1 LGDLAL
7 EGGRMTS
14 EVPFYLQVADQLE
27 EQIATLE
34 AGEPMP
40 SEHELARDHEINRLT
55 ARAALE
61 ELARRYLVRRQQGR
75 RTVVAR
81 RIEYRLDGKGV
92 PGWTK
97 TVAKSGAVP
106 RTEIDVLRLRQPP
119 AEIRRTLELAKKAPA
134 LYLGRRRFVDDE
146 LAAYSASW
154 LNPAFVPDLE
164 KRLGAAGTLN
174 AALRRC
180 NLKPKRGLLRC
191 QLAVAPPDLAQR
203 FESHDRPLVF
213 DLTTHLLSGKR
224 HFGVTTTWLR
234 ADMFNVVFEMRN
246 SGD

>member
-1 LGDLAL
+1 
-7 EGGRMTS
+7 MTTDI
-14 EVPFYLQVADQLE
+14 PFYLQVADQLE
-27 EQIATLE
+27 QKISALA

-81 RIEYRLDGKGV
+81 RIDYRLDGKGV

-97 TVAKSGAVP
+97 TVAKTGALP
-106 RTEIDVLRLRQPP
+106 RTEVDVLKLRQPP
-119 AEIRRTLELAKKAPA
+119 ADVRAVLKLSKKAQA
-134 LYLGRRRFVDDE
+134 FYLGRRRFVDDE

-154 LNPAFVPDLE
+154 LNPAFVPNLD
-164 KRLGAAGTLN
+164 KRIGPSGTLN
-174 AALRRC
+174 AALRHYQ
-180 NLKPKRGLLRC
+180 LKPKRGLLRC
-191 QLAVAPPDLAQR
+191 QLGVAPSDLAQR

-234 ADMFNVVFEMRN
+234 ADIFNVVFEIPEPGR
-246 SGD
+246 

>member
-1 LGDLAL
+1 LAL
-7 EGGRMTS
+7 EKPRMTS

-27 EQIATLE
+27 EKIATLA

-106 RTEIDVLRLRQPP
+106 RTEIDILRLRQPP
-119 AEIRRTLELAKKAPA
+119 AEIRHMLKLAKKASA

-154 LNPAFVPDLE
+154 LNPAFVPDFE
-164 KRLGAAGTLN
+164 ARLGTAGTLN

-246 SGD
+246 ARDT

>member
-1 LGDLAL
+1 
-7 EGGRMTS
+7 MTS
-14 EVPFYLQVADQLE
+14 ETPFYLRVADELE
-27 EQIATLE
+27 EKIAALA

-61 ELARRYLVRRQQGR
+61 ELQRRYLVRRQQGR

-81 RIEYRLDGKGV
+81 RIDYRLDDKGV

-97 TVAKSGAVP
+97 TVAKTGSVP
-106 RTEIDVLRLRQPP
+106 RTEIDVLKPRQPP
-119 AEIRRTLELAKKAPA
+119 ADVRAVLKLSKKASA

-164 KRLGAAGTLN
+164 AKLGSAGTLH

-180 NLKPKRGLLRC
+180 HLKPKRGLLRC
-191 QLAVAPPDLAQR
+191 QLGVAPPDLAQR

-213 DLTTHLLSGKR
+213 ELTAHLLTGKR

-234 ADMFNVVFEMRN
+234 ADMFNVVYVVRDARN
-246 SGD
+246 

>member
-1 LGDLAL
+1 
-7 EGGRMTS
+7 MTTDI
-14 EVPFYLQVADQLE
+14 PFYLQVADELE
-27 EQIATLE
+27 EKISALA

-61 ELARRYLVRRQQGR
+61 ELQRRYLVRRQQGR

-81 RIEYRLDGKGV
+81 RIDYRLDGKGV

-97 TVAKSGAVP
+97 TVALTGAIP

-119 AEIRRTLELAKKAPA
+119 PDIRGLLKLGKKTTAM
-134 LYLGRRRFVDDE
+134 YLGRRRFVDEE

-154 LNPAFVPDLE
+154 FNPAFVPNLE
-164 KRLGAAGTLN
+164 ERLGKAGTLN
-174 AALRRC
+174 AALRRYE
-180 NLKPKRGLLRC
+180 LKPKRGLLRC
-191 QLAVAPPDLAQR
+191 QLAVAPADLAQR

-213 DLTTHLLSGKR
+213 DLTTHLLTGKH

-234 ADMFNVVFEMRN
+234 ADIFNVVFEMRN
-246 SGD
+246 GDRRESAKARRP

>member
-1 LGDLAL
+1 
-7 EGGRMTS
+7 MTS

-27 EQIATLE
+27 EQIAALA

-61 ELARRYLVRRQQGR
+61 ELQRRYLVRRQQGR

-97 TVAKSGAVP
+97 TVAKTGAVP
-106 RTEIDVLRLRQPP
+106 RTEVDVLRLRQPP
-119 AEIRRTLELAKKAPA
+119 PDVRATLKLAKKAPA

-146 LAAYSASW
+146 LGAYSASW
-154 LNPAFVPDLE
+154 LSPAFVPNLE
-164 KRLGAAGTLN
+164 ERLGKAGTLN
-174 AALRRC
+174 AALRRY

-191 QLAVAPPDLAQR
+191 QLSVAPPDLAQR

-234 ADMFNVVFEMRN
+234 ADMFNVIFEMRDA
-246 SGD
+246 GD

>member
-1 LGDLAL
+1 
-7 EGGRMTS
+7 MTS
-14 EVPFYLQVADQLE
+14 DLPFYVQVADQLE
-27 EQIATLE
+27 ERIAALA

-61 ELARRYLVRRQQGR
+61 ELQRRYLVRRQQGR

-81 RIEYRLDGKGV
+81 RIEYRLDAKGV

-106 RTEIDVLRLRQPP
+106 RTEVDSIRLRQPP
-119 AEIRRTLELAKKAPA
+119 ADIRALLKLAKKAPA
-134 LYLGRRRFVDDE
+134 VYLGRRRFVDDE

-154 LNPAFVPDLE
+154 LNPLFVPDFE
-164 KRLGAAGTLN
+164 ARLSAAGTLN
-174 AALRRC
+174 AALRRYD
-180 NLKPKRGLLRC
+180 LKPKRGFLRC
-191 QLAVAPPDLAQR
+191 QLAVAPPDLAER

-213 DLTTHLLSGKR
+213 DVTTHLLTGKR
-224 HFGVTTTWLR
+224 HLGSTTTWLR
-234 ADMFNVVFEMRN
+234 ADMFNVVFEMKN
-246 SGD
+246 AGA